1 MKKSTQRII
10 IFASLIA
17 AIALFV
23 LFLSDILVPFI
34 RMEIAN
40 DVEGAKALLVDK
52 GILGFQIGRASC
64 RERV

>member
-34 RMEIAN
+34 RLEIAN
-40 DVEGAKALLVDK
+40 DVEGA
-52 GILGFQIGRASC
+52 
-64 RERV
+64 